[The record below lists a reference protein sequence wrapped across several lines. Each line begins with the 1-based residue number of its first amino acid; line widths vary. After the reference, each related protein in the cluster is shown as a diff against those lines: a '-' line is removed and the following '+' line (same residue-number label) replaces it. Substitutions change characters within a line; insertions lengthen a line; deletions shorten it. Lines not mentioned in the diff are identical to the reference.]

1 MSERPE
7 LNKELS
13 GPAFREWY
21 WLKEELVAFLKENGL
36 PASGGKKEI
45 TDRIAYFL
53 DTGELMSAGEVR
65 KPNHACKRAHKPAGD
80 ITPDAIIEEN
90 FVCSEKHRAFFKT
103 QLGES
108 FTFNVKFQKWLK
120 SNAGKTYKDA
130 VEAYK
135 EIKKEKGGRKTID
148 SQFEYNTYIRDFF
161 EHNPGRPLEEAIR
174 CWKYKKSQPGSNRY
188 EDSDLTGGI

>member
-1 MSERPE
+1 MSDRPE
-7 LNKELS
+7 LNKNLS
-13 GPAFREWY
+13 SAAFREWY
-21 WLKEELVAFLKENGL
+21 WLKEELTNFCRRNGL
-36 PASGGKKEI
+36 PAFGSKTELA
-45 TDRIAYFL
+45 DRIAVFL
-53 DTGELMSAGEVR
+53 DTGRVEVPHSA
-65 KPNHACKRAHKPAGD
+65 KRTSKKLTGD
-80 ITPDAIIEEN
+80 ITPGTLIEDN

-120 SNAGKTYKDA
+120 SNAGKTYADA

-135 EIKKEKGGRKTID
+135 EIKKDKGGRKNID

-161 EHNPGRPLEEAIR
+161 EHNPGRSLDEAIR

-188 EDSDLTGGI
+188 ENSDLRS